1 MFAPSKGFS
10 YKRKAN
16 ISRAV
21 NGGSRHT
28 FAGGRQST
36 AGGFAVIGTHNNE
49 ARRVDLQLLAH
60 NNEAWLDSP
69 IGWIKLRKFAT
80 VPHGDKTTFV
90 RSCHRRQIFKMMVCS
105 TMCLAR
111 I

>member
-1 MFAPSKGFS
+1 MF
-10 YKRKAN
+10 R
-16 ISRAV
+16 
-21 NGGSRHT
+21 NGEPRHT
-28 FAGGRQST
+28 FVGGRQST

-90 RSCHRRQIFKMMVCS
+90 RSFDAVKISK
-105 TMCLAR
+105 
-111 I
+111 